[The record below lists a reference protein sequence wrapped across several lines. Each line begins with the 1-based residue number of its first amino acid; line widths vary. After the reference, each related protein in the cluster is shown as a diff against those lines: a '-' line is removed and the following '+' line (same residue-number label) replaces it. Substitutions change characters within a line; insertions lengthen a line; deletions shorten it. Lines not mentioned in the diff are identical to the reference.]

1 MSVIR
6 VILDRAY
13 NAANA
18 ARQAAVTE
26 ASFAERSSGYR
37 AGNPPLQVSYS
48 DNDRLR
54 LPKSENATTTPNDGI
69 QMRGGTG
76 MVDNEVA
83 IATGDGKVEIR
94 ITDALIKVEQ
104 SKRIVTTQLV
114 NRSGTVKEYVQMG
127 DYVIKI
133 NGHLIGEQ
141 GKFPYDDLNNIL
153 IPLLERAENLKMASK
168 YTEAFGI
175 NEVVLTESV
184 FDQNQMKLFNVMPFE
199 LKFVSDSSYEFLVE
213 E

>member
-1 MSVIR
+1 MSVIK

>member
-83 IATGDGKVEIR
+83 IATSDGKVEIR

-114 NRSGTVKEYVQMG
+114 NRSGTVKEYVQNG
-127 DYVIKI
+127 DYEITVE
-133 NGHLIGEQ
+133 GSLIGEQ
-141 GKFPYDDLNNIL
+141 GKFPYDNLNNVL
-153 IPLLERAENLKMASK
+153 IPLVEKVENLRMASA
-168 YTEAFGI
+168 YTDAFGI
-175 NEVVLTESV
+175 TEVVLKKAT
-184 FDQNQMKLFNVMPFE
+184 FDQNQMRLFNVMPFRLE
-199 LKFVSDSSYEFLVE
+199 FSSDTSYEFLVE

>member
-54 LPKSENATTTPNDGI
+54 IPA
-69 QMRGGTG
+69 GTY
-76 MVDNEVA
+76 DNEVS
-83 IATGDGKVEIR
+83 IATIDGRTEIR
-94 ITDALIKVEQ
+94 ITDAVIKVEQ
-104 SKRIVTTQLV
+104 SKSIVTTKLV

-184 FDQNQMKLFNVMPFE
+184 LDQNQMKLFNVMPFE

>member
-94 ITDALIKVEQ
+94 VTDALIKVEQ

>member
-1 MSVIR
+1 M
-6 VILDRAY
+6 LD
-13 NAANA
+13 NAGNA
-18 ARQAAVTE
+18 ARQAAVTA
-26 ASFAERSSGYR
+26 ASFAARRDGYMV
-37 AGNPPLQVSYS
+37 GNPPIAVEYT

-114 NRSGTVKEYVQMG
+114 NRSGTVKEYMQMG
-127 DYVIKI
+127 DYEITI
-133 NGHLIGEQ
+133 DGHLIGEQ

-153 IPLLERAENLKMASK
+153 IPLLKRAENLRMASA
-168 YTEAFGI
+168 YTDAFGI
-175 NEVVLTESV
+175 TEVVLKKAT
-184 FDQNQMKLFNVMPFE
+184 FDQNQMRLFNVMPFRLE
-199 LKFVSDSSYEFLVE
+199 FSSDTSYEFLVE
-213 E
+213 D

>member
-26 ASFAERSSGYR
+26 DSFAERSSGYR
-37 AGNPPLQVSYS
+37 AGKPPLQVSYS

-54 LPKSENATTTPNDGI
+54 IPA
-69 QMRGGTG
+69 GTS
-76 MVDNEVA
+76 DNEVS
-83 IATGDGKVEIR
+83 IATIDGRTEIR

-127 DYVIKI
+127 DYEITI
-133 NGHLIGEQ
+133 DGHLIGEQ